1 VILKRY
7 MPFRRLALALFAS
20 VLASSVG
27 QAQVTVTGT
36 VTDSVSHRPL
46 AGAMIQIEAQ
56 PSRVVKMATSD
67 SLGVY
72 RVDSLAPGAYIIGFF
87 HPALD
92 SLGIDLSPKRF
103 TITGPTGEQQV
114 NLAIPP
120 AEKIESQLCRS
131 STAQDSTGLL
141 IGHLRDAD
149 TRMPRQGTVTVLWME
164 LTIGQGGVKR
174 NRQQIPV
181 KSNELGWFALCGLP
195 TDADLEASAQASGE
209 ESGVIEL
216 RIPPGSLLL
225 RDFLVSKADSEVAQ
239 VDDSSAV
246 KAVLP
251 LPMLRRGSA
260 RVSGAVHND
269 KGKPIG
275 NADVTVPGT
284 GLDGRTGDSGTFSL
298 AGLPSGTQTV
308 EVRAIGFEPK
318 RIAVDLSKERLTTL
332 DVVLDKPVQ
341 TLDAVKIYGRGN
353 AAMAEFQRRL
363 RNGFGHILTPADI
376 AKRNALETTDLLRTV
391 PGVRVVPTRG
401 FGSAILL
408 RGGCLPTVYLNGMRM
423 PDDAAT
429 DIDALAPPS
438 EVTAIEVYNTA
449 GRPAEFW
456 GNNCGSVV
464 LWVGM
469 LPR

>member
-1 VILKRY
+1 MSLRGLQ
-7 MPFRRLALALFAS
+7 LALVAS
-20 VLASSVG
+20 LLANSVAR
-27 QAQVTVTGT
+27 AQVTVTGT

-46 AGAMIQIEAQ
+46 AGATVQIENQ
-56 PSRVVKMATSD
+56 TSRGVRTTTSD

-72 RVDSLAPGAYIIGFF
+72 RVDSLAPGDYIIGFF
-87 HPALD
+87 HPKLD
-92 SLGIDLSPKRF
+92 SLGIDLTPKRF
-103 TITGPTGEQQV
+103 TVASSPSVQQV
-114 NLAIPP
+114 DLSIPS

-131 STAQDSTGLL
+131 TTAKDSSGLML
-141 IGHLRDAD
+141 GHLRDAE
-149 TRMPRQGTVTVLWME
+149 TGMPREGTVTVLWWE
-164 LTIGQGGVKR
+164 LTIGQGGVRR
-174 NRQQIPV
+174 NRQQIPI

-195 TDADLEASAQASGE
+195 SDVDLQATAQAGGQ
-209 ESGVIEL
+209 ESGVIEV
-216 RIPPGSLLL
+216 RIPAGSLLM

-239 VDDSSAV
+239 VDDSSEV
-246 KAVLP
+246 KGVLP

-260 RVSGAVHND
+260 RVSGTVHND

-284 GLDGRTGDSGTFSL
+284 GLDGRTGDSGNFSL

-318 RIAVDLSKERLTTL
+318 RIAVDLSREHPTTL

-341 TLDAVKIYGRGN
+341 TLDAVKVYGRGN

-376 AKRNALETTDLLRTV
+376 AKRNAIETTDLLRTM

-401 FGSAILL
+401 FGNAILL

-423 PDDAAT
+423 PDDAAA

-449 GRPAEFW
+449 GRPPQFW

>member
-1 VILKRY
+1 MTL
-7 MPFRRLALALFAS
+7 RRLPLALLASLFAS
-20 VLASSVG
+20 SAA

-36 VTDSVSHRPL
+36 VMDSVSHRPL
-46 AGAMIQIEAQ
+46 AGAMVQLESQ
-56 PSRVVKMATSD
+56 PSRGARTTTTD

-72 RVDSLAPGAYIIGFF
+72 RVDSLPPGVYIIGFF
-87 HPALD
+87 DPKLD

-103 TITGPTGEQQV
+103 TVTSSPAVQQV

-120 AEKIESQLCRS
+120 ADKIESQLCRPTAKDS
-131 STAQDSTGLL
+131 SGLIL
-141 IGHLRDAD
+141 GHLRDAE
-149 TRMPRQGTVTVLWME
+149 TGMPRQGTVTVLWWE
-164 LTIGQGGVKR
+164 LTIGQGGIKR

-195 TDADLEASAQASGE
+195 SDVDLQATAQAGGQ
-209 ESGVIEL
+209 ESGVIEV
-216 RIPPGSLLL
+216 RVPAGSLLM

-239 VDDSSAV
+239 TDDSSAV
-246 KAVLP
+246 KGVLP

-260 RVSGAVHND
+260 RVSGVVHND
-269 KGKPIG
+269 KGKPVE
-275 NADVTVPGT
+275 NADVSVPGT
-284 GLDGRTGDSGTFSL
+284 GLEGRTGDSGTFSL

-318 RIAVDLSKERLTTL
+318 RVAVDLSKDRPKTL
-332 DVVLDKPVQ
+332 DVVLDRRVQ
-341 TLDAVKIYGRGN
+341 TLDAVTVYGRGN
-353 AAMAEFQRRL
+353 AAMAAFQHRL
-363 RNGFGHILTPADI
+363 KNGFGHILTPADI
-376 AKRNALETTDLLRTV
+376 AKRNAIQTTDLLRTM
-391 PGVRVVPTRG
+391 PGVHVAPTRG
-401 FGSAILL
+401 FGNAILL

-423 PDDAAT
+423 DDSAAT
-429 DIDALAPPS
+429 EIDALAPPS

>member
-1 VILKRY
+1 
-7 MPFRRLALALFAS
+7 
-20 VLASSVG
+20 
-27 QAQVTVTGT
+27 
-36 VTDSVSHRPL
+36 
-46 AGAMIQIEAQ
+46 
-56 PSRVVKMATSD
+56 
-67 SLGVY
+67 
-72 RVDSLAPGAYIIGFF
+72 
-87 HPALD
+87 
-92 SLGIDLSPKRF
+92 
-103 TITGPTGEQQV
+103 
-114 NLAIPP
+114 
-120 AEKIESQLCRS
+120 
-131 STAQDSTGLL
+131 
-141 IGHLRDAD
+141 
-149 TRMPRQGTVTVLWME
+149 
-164 LTIGQGGVKR
+164 
-174 NRQQIPV
+174 
-181 KSNELGWFALCGLP
+181 
-195 TDADLEASAQASGE
+195 
-209 ESGVIEL
+209 
-216 RIPPGSLLL
+216 
-225 RDFLVSKADSEVAQ
+225 VAQ

-408 RGGCLPTVYLNGMRM
+408 RGGCLPTVYLNGLRM